1 MTTKKRKVRFS
12 RNNMT
17 LKYSLL
23 LHILLL
29 SLSSLGQIQYDPTGS
44 QFSHKQVKDFLTHHN
59 IARTEFKVPPLIW
72 DASIATYAQ
81 EWAEFLAKKKK
92 CKLLHR
98 DELEKNPENYGENLY
113 WISSGDNFEPVR
125 ASLNWYEEKSIF
137 EKNNYQF
144 NHHLDM
150 GHYTQMI
157 WKNTTHVGAGYAQC
171 PSGAIIVVANYNPP
185 GNYIGENP
193 F

>member
-1 MTTKKRKVRFS
+1 M
-12 RNNMT
+12 
-17 LKYSLL
+17 KYLL
-23 LHILLL
+23 LILIIV
-29 SLSSLGQIQYDPTGS
+29 SIQPNASVAQNHSAGTGS
-44 QFSHKQVKDFLTHHN
+44 QFSHKQVKDFLSHHN
-59 IARTEFKVPPLIW
+59 LARTEYKVPALEW
-72 DASIATYAQ
+72 DVAIANYAQ
-81 EWAEFLAKKKK
+81 EWAEYLAKKKR

-98 DELEKNPENYGENLY
+98 EELERNPENYGENLY

-137 EKNNYQF
+137 EKNNHRF

-185 GNYIGENP
+185 GNFIGSNP